1 MRQLLICLFFAFYAK
16 AIAAPPAP
24 TVHAASHAFATPK
37 LDTKP
42 SFVKAAASPQ
52 GQVIK
57 IMPLGDSNTEGGS
70 SAIKLENRAGYRDK
84 LEELLNASNFKGIYD
99 FVGSER
105 TGSAL
110 MNDTDHA
117 GFGGARDEDIAA
129 LLANGEYSHY
139 GEYMRGPGGGPYL
152 DKYQPDVILLHIG
165 TNQVDGSANAMND
178 VKKILDQVDLYE
190 QRAKKE
196 VTVIVA
202 RIIKRVCYTDAGGK
216 YQCPTPTEAE
226 NTLKYNNMLET
237 YVKQRIAA
245 GDKLELVDM
254 QDGAKIVYKY
264 SEDGGDMAD
273 HLHPDKKGYDKMAAV
288 WFKALEEVIQLDTQA
303 PDAPVVVAPGH
314 GAVLATSKPAIS
326 GTAEAGSTVT
336 VIIDGAVVGKVTAA
350 ANGNWTLSTASALAD
365 GTHTVSA
372 KASDAAGNSSP
383 NSKTNTFIVDTSTP
397 DTKIEVAPAALTN
410 SKTSRFDFS
419 STSENVTYEAKLDGA
434 ASYATVEDPLTLS
447 NLSDGEHTIRVRAK
461 SQAGITDP
469 TPAQHTWVIDTK
481 APAAPVVKTP
491 ADGARLNNAKPAIAG
506 TAEAGSV
513 VTVTLDG
520 AVLGKVTATA
530 NGEWSLAPVSA
541 LKEGAH
547 QLTAKASDKAGNT
560 SPASS
565 AITFTIDTEAPDT
578 KIISGPDA
586 LANKK
591 SATFE
596 FGSTKP
602 KVSYAARLD
611 GALFAPVSNP
621 YTVTNLSDGE
631 HRLEV
636 RATDETGNTDPTPA
650 IYTWRVDTK
659 APAAPVVSAPAEGAL
674 LSNSKPTLTGT
685 AESGSTVDLY
695 MGAAKI
701 GTVTAA
707 SNGKWSFTPG
717 STLAEGEQQLTA
729 KATDA
734 AGNSGNAS
742 SIRKFTIDTK
752 APETTIASKPAAVTN
767 SSEAKFRFQSNETG
781 VIYQVS
787 LDGGA
792 FAEAPATYTASGL
805 AEGTHSLAVRAT
817 DAAGNTDAS
826 PATYNWQVDTKAP
839 AAPVFT
845 SISEDRGPK
854 NDDQITAD
862 DKLKLSGKAEASAV
876 VAVLNNGAAIGE
888 TKANAT
894 GTWEVSYENTA
905 LAAGTHAFT
914 ATATDAAGNTSAT
927 SKAFN
932 VMVELTAPKVTLAAE
947 GKTAVKE
954 AFTVSIRFTEEVY
967 GLTAADFEVT
977 NGSITNVASS
987 DQTSFTAVVTPATDG
1002 VVQVKLP
1009 AGNVAD
1015 LAGNLNEAS
1024 NLLETRYDATR
1035 PKVTLRADAS
1045 AAVNAPFTI
1054 TFSFDEAVSGFD
1066 LADIA
1071 LTNAEAGDFT
1081 AVNART
1087 YTARIAP
1094 GTEGEVSVR
1103 IAADKAFDEARN
1115 GNQASATLKRLY
1127 DTQRPSVTLQTKAPD
1142 PTNAPFTVSISFSE
1156 KVESFD
1162 APDLNLTNAS
1172 ASQLKQVEE
1181 NLYTV
1186 LITPKANGEV
1196 TVGMAANAVQDIAT
1210 NGNQPANTLSLVYDA
1225 GRPAVTLSTDAP
1237 VLTNMPFTVTFS
1249 ISEAITGFDLSD
1261 IKLANAIA
1269 ENLKKVSE
1277 QVYTALIKPTD
1288 EGQVLV
1294 SVPASK
1300 VYDAAS
1306 NGNTA
1311 SNLLELA
1318 YDATAPQGYAVRFGT
1333 EKVDVTNQKQISL
1346 DITGAEKGATYI
1358 YTIRSSN
1365 GGEEVTGTA
1374 VVSAAAFTVSGLDL
1388 SDLKDGLL
1396 TATLYLTDEAGNKGA
1411 EVTAQVEKL
1420 IKDIAEVSGL
1430 PDISVPFKT
1439 DFTDVPL
1446 PEKVVVTYTNGEK
1459 AQLSIAWE
1467 RGSYNGGVPA
1477 RYILTGTLELQ
1488 ENTSNTTNK
1497 TARVTVT
1504 VEPNQPPIS
1513 LTLSET
1519 NFRPDI
1525 ESKDTIGT
1533 FSTSDPDDNEFTY
1546 ALVSGQGDTDNNLFE
1561 INSTNGLYLISNK
1574 GLSGKSSFSI
1584 RVRSTDPYQNTIE
1597 KSFTLTKT
1605 LYQPQ
1610 NKIKLVNAFSPDGDG
1625 VNDTWQVPELR
1636 YYNQVEV
1643 EVYDRAG
1650 VRLFHTSDPEKGWDG
1665 RGTDGRL
1672 LQGAFFYIIQV
1683 KDINL
1688 VQKGVVTVLK

>member
-1 MRQLLICLFFAFYAK
+1 
-16 AIAAPPAP
+16 
-24 TVHAASHAFATPK
+24 
-37 LDTKP
+37 
-42 SFVKAAASPQ
+42 
-52 GQVIK
+52 
-57 IMPLGDSNTEGGS
+57 MPLGDSNTEGGG

-105 TGSAL
+105 TGSAY
-110 MNDTDHA
+110 MSDTDHA
-117 GFGGARDEDIAA
+117 GFGGARDEDIAT

-152 DKYQPDVILLHIG
+152 DQYDPDVILLHIG

-202 RIIKRVCYTDAGGK
+202 RIIRRVCYTDASGK

-264 SEDGGDMAD
+264 AEDGGDMAD
-273 HLHPDKKGYDKMAAV
+273 YLHPNKQGYDKMAAV
-288 WFKALEEVIQLDTQA
+288 WLKALEEVIKLDTQA
-303 PDAPVVVAPGH
+303 PEAPVVVAPSH
-314 GAVLATSKPAIS
+314 GAILATNKPAIS

-336 VIIDGAVVGKVTAA
+336 VTIDGAMIGKVTAA

-383 NSKTNTFIVDTSTP
+383 NSKTNTFIVDASTP
-397 DTKIEVAPAALTN
+397 DTKIDVAPAALIN
-410 SKTSRFDFS
+410 SKTARFDFS

-434 ASYATVEDPLTLS
+434 ASFAAVEDPLTLS
-447 NLSDGEHTIRVRAK
+447 NLPDGEHTITVRAK
-461 SQAGITDP
+461 NQAGTTDP

-481 APAAPVVKTP
+481 APAAPVVKAP
-491 ADGARLNNAKPAIAG
+491 ADGARLNNAKPTIAG
-506 TAEAGSV
+506 TAEAGSM

-520 AVLGKVTATA
+520 AVFGKVTATA
-530 NGEWSLAPVSA
+530 NGEWNLAPASA
-541 LKEGAH
+541 LKEGTH
-547 QLTAKASDKAGNT
+547 QVTAKASDKAGNT
-560 SPASS
+560 GPASS
-565 AITFTIDTEAPDT
+565 TVTFTIDTEAPDT

-586 LANKK
+586 LTNEK
-591 SATFE
+591 SATFD
-596 FGSTKP
+596 FGSTKQN
-602 KVSYAARLD
+602 VSYAASVD
-611 GALFAPVSNP
+611 GASFASVSDP
-621 YTVTNLSDGE
+621 YTITSLTDGE

-650 IYTWRVDTK
+650 IYTWTVDTK

-674 LSNSKPTLTGT
+674 LSNSKPTLNGT
-685 AESGSTVDLY
+685 AEAGSTVDLY
-695 MGAAKI
+695 IGTAKI

-717 STLAEGEQQLTA
+717 TALAEGEQQLTA

-734 AGNSGNAS
+734 AGNSSNAS
-742 SIRKFTIDTK
+742 SIREFTIDTK

-767 SSEAKFRFQSNETG
+767 SSEAKFSFQSNETG
-781 VIYQVS
+781 VTYQVS

-792 FAEAPATYTASGL
+792 FAEAPATYSASGL
-805 AEGTHSLAVRAT
+805 GEGTHSLAVRAT

-826 PATYNWQVDTKAP
+826 PAIYSWQVDTKAP

-854 NDDQITAD
+854 NDDQVSAD
-862 DKLKLSGKAEASAV
+862 NKLKLSGKAEANAV
-876 VAVLNNGAAIGE
+876 VAIVYKGAAIGE

-894 GTWEVSYENTA
+894 GNWEFNYENTA

-927 SKAFN
+927 STTFN
-932 VMVELTAPKVTLAAE
+932 VTIELTAPKVTLAAE
-947 GKTAVKE
+947 SKAAVKE
-954 AFTVSIRFTEEVY
+954 AFTVSISFSEEVY

-977 NGSITNVASS
+977 NGSISNVASS
-987 DQTSFTAVVTPATDG
+987 DKTIYTAVVTPAADG

-1009 AGNVAD
+1009 AGKVTD
-1015 LAGNLNEAS
+1015 LAGNPNEAS

-1035 PKVTLRADAS
+1035 PKMTLRSDAP
-1045 AAVNAPFTI
+1045 AAVNAPFTV
-1054 TFSFDEAVSGFD
+1054 TFAFDEAVSGFD
-1066 LADIA
+1066 LTDITM
-1071 LTNAEAGDFT
+1071 TNAEAGDFA

-1087 YTARIAP
+1087 YTAKITP

-1103 IAADKAFDEARN
+1103 IAADKAIDEARN
-1115 GNQASATLKRLY
+1115 GNQASSTLKRLY
-1127 DTQRPSVTLQTKAPD
+1127 DTQRPAVTLQTKAPD
-1142 PTNAPFTVSISFSE
+1142 PTNAPFTVSINFSE
-1156 KVESFD
+1156 EIEGFD
-1162 APDLNLTNAS
+1162 AADLYLKNAT
-1172 ASQLKQVEE
+1172 ASQLEQGEGNV
-1181 NLYTV
+1181 YTI
-1186 LITPKANGEV
+1186 LITPNADGEV
-1196 TVGMAANAVQDIAT
+1196 TVGMAANAVQDMAT
-1210 NGNQPANTLSLVYDA
+1210 NGNQPANTLSLLYDA
-1225 GRPAVTLSTDAP
+1225 GRPSITLSTDAP
-1237 VLTNMPFTVTFS
+1237 ALTNMPFTVTFS
-1249 ISEAITGFDLSD
+1249 ISEAVTGFELSY
-1261 IKLANAIA
+1261 IKLTNATA
-1269 ENLKKVSE
+1269 ENLKQVSD
-1277 QVYTALIKPTD
+1277 QVYTALIKPAR
-1288 EGQVLV
+1288 EGQVQV
-1294 SVPASK
+1294 SIPANN

-1318 YDATAPQGYAVRFGT
+1318 YDAIAPQGYALQFAT
-1333 EKVDVTNQKQISL
+1333 EKVDMTNQKQVAL

-1365 GGEEVTGTA
+1365 GEEEVTGTA
-1374 VVSAAAFTVSGLDL
+1374 AVSAAAFTISGLDL
-1388 SDLKDGLL
+1388 SGLKDGLL
-1396 TATLYLTDEAGNKGA
+1396 TATLSLTDEAGNKGP

-1420 IKDIAEVSGL
+1420 TKNVAAVSEL
-1430 PDISVPFKT
+1430 QDISVPFKT
-1439 DFTDVPL
+1439 DFADVPL
-1446 PEKVVVTYTNGEK
+1446 PDKVEVTYTNGEK
-1459 AQLSIAWE
+1459 EKLNVAWE
-1467 RGSYNGGVPA
+1467 KGSYSGDVPA

-1488 ENTSNTTNK
+1488 DNTSNINNK
-1497 TARVTVT
+1497 TAHVTVT
-1504 VEPNQPPIS
+1504 VEPNQPPTA

-1519 NFRPDI
+1519 SFRPDI
-1525 ESKDTIGT
+1525 DSSKTIGT
-1533 FSTSDPDDNEFTY
+1533 FSTSDPDDNEFIY
-1546 ALVSGQGDTDNNLFE
+1546 ALVAGQGDTNNNLFE
-1561 INSTNGLYLISNK
+1561 ISNTNGLYLISNK
-1574 GLSGKSSFSI
+1574 GLSGKASFSI
-1584 RVRSTDPYQNTIE
+1584 RVRSTDPFQNTIE
-1597 KSFTLTKT
+1597 KTFTLTKT

-1610 NKIKLVNAFSPDGDG
+1610 TKIELVNAFSPDGDG

-1665 RGTDGRL
+1665 RGADGRI

-1683 KDINL
+1683 RDINL